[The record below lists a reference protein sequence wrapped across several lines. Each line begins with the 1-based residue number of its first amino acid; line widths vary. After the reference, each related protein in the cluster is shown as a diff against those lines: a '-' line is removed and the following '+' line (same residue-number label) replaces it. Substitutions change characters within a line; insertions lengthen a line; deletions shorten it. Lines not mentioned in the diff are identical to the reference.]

1 MEMQQLKDYLKM
13 IYELEKQKYAAEQ
26 IFNTINPICYMEVSG
41 TIFIFTDNRDAVKDI
56 EN

>member
-26 IFNTINPICYMEVSG
+26 IFNTINPICYMDVSG
-41 TIFIFTDNRDAVKDI
+41 TTFIFNDNRDAV
-56 EN
+56 